1 MEFIKMSENSLFYS
15 LLIILKSLQNK
26 PDSLLGS
33 DKPFSTP
40 GDETNFYVSETHR
53 RLLNC

>member
-1 MEFIKMSENSLFYS
+1 MKMFGYRLFYS

-26 PDSLLGS
+26 PDSLLSS

-40 GDETNFYVSETHR
+40 GDEINFYVSETHR